1 MLKHIYLL
9 ASVATLLMPPTAL
22 GDEAPQTA
30 INIIQNMNNRDEG
43 TFLSRDMTIQLID
56 RKGHTRTQQ
65 TKTLRRYFD
74 DAKKTVI
81 FYKKPANVSN
91 TAFLTWDY
99 FDTNVDDDQWL
110 YLPALRKV
118 RRISASGRGDYFL
131 GTDLTYEEI
140 KKDGK
145 IAEEDYH
152 FTLQGQEEVEG
163 INTWVVEAIPNSPEN
178 IEELGYSRIL
188 LYVDGNNWM
197 PRLIKY
203 WDEAGNYLKATH
215 LKNIQKID
223 GIWSALNIHVE
234 NSKTGHKTELEFSN
248 VKFLKP
254 IAPRLFEKEALK
266 RGF

>member
-1 MLKHIYLL
+1 MLKHICLL
-9 ASVATLLMPPTAL
+9 ASVTALLMPPIAL
-22 GDEAPQTA
+22 GDTTPQTA
-30 INIIQNMNNRDEG
+30 MSIVKNVNNRDEG

-56 RKGHTRTQQ
+56 RKGHKRTQQ
-65 TKTLRRYFD
+65 TQTFRKYFD
-74 DAKKTVI
+74 NAKKIVI

-99 FDTNVDDDQWL
+99 FDSSVDDDQWL

-131 GTDLTYEEI
+131 GTDLTYEDI

-145 IAEEDYH
+145 IAEEDYN
-152 FTLQGQEEVEG
+152 FTLKGQEEVNG
-163 INTWVVEAIPNSPEN
+163 INTWVVEAIPNSQATQ
-178 IEELGYSRIL
+178 EELGYSKIL
-188 LYVDGNNWM
+188 LYVDESNWM
-197 PRLIKY
+197 PQLIKY
-203 WDEAGNYLKATH
+203 WDEAGNYLKSTQF
-215 LKNIQKID
+215 KNIQKID

-234 NSKTGHKTELEFSN
+234 NSKTGHKTELEFTN
-248 VKFLKP
+248 VTFLKP